1 MKQYSRVLAFI
12 FFHNSKTL
20 NMETATMNLTEVD
33 LLTEQAAIV
42 KTLQHYLDASREG
55 NGELMRPAFH
65 ADANIVGYA
74 GGKLLFS
81 PIQFLYDWID
91 QNGPAPDIEP
101 DLASVEIFDTI
112 AVVRLEVR
120 QWSGKLAGSGVHM
133 SDVFNL
139 LKTEDGWKIT
149 QKMFHWHS

>member
-1 MKQYSRVLAFI
+1 MQ
-12 FFHNSKTL
+12 
-20 NMETATMNLTEVD
+20 TATMNLPEID
-33 LLTEQAAIV
+33 LLTEQVAIV
-42 KTLQHYLDASREG
+42 RTLQHYIDSSREG

-65 ADANIVGYA
+65 PDAHIVGYV

-91 QNGPAPDIEP
+91 GNGPAPDIEP